1 VLNNQTAM
9 LKVVDNVVYFLIK
22 NDSTTTTTGT
32 TNNFTSTPQSVSVGL
47 VMSVTPQISENGSI
61 LLNVR
66 PTISS
71 LKGAGK
77 TDPTPGLAVANVVPE
92 IQTRE
97 MESMLRLSDGEVA
110 VMGGLMED
118 RVNYNTNE
126 IPGLGGIP
134 VLGNFFSNRNDTTT
148 KTELVIFLKPT
159 IIRDPSINGDY
170 RSFRDQL
177 PSREFFS
184 SNPGP
189 GQKQIETQG
198 AGAR

>member
-1 VLNNQTAM
+1 
-9 LKVVDNVVYFLIK
+9 
-22 NDSTTTTTGT
+22 
-32 TNNFTSTPQSVSVGL
+32 
-47 VMSVTPQISENGSI
+47 MSVTPQISENGTI

-97 MESMLRLSDGEVA
+97 MESMLRLSDGEIA

-118 RVNYNTNE
+118 RLNNNTNQV
-126 IPGLGGIP
+126 PGLGDLPG
-134 VLGNFFSNRNDTTT
+134 VGNFFRNRNDTAT

-159 IIRDPSINGDY
+159 IIRDPSVATDY
-170 RSFRDQL
+170 RAFRDLL
-177 PSREFFS
+177 PTRDFLADPRAEPEPAKDTSA
-184 SNPGP
+184 
-189 GQKQIETQG
+189 Q
-198 AGAR
+198 

>member
-1 VLNNQTAM
+1 MTQAIIADPQPLTQ
-9 LKVVDNVVYFLIK
+9 LEIDRKVFELYDEYCHGGMDRRAFLA
-22 NDSTTTTTGT
+22 
-32 TNNFTSTPQSVSVGL
+32 
-47 VMSVTPQISENGSI
+47 
-61 LLNVR
+61 R
-66 PTISS
+66 
-71 LKGAGK
+71 A
-77 TDPTPGLAVANVVPE
+77 A
-92 IQTRE
+92 
-97 MESMLRLSDGEVA
+97 VA

>member
-1 VLNNQTAM
+1 
-9 LKVVDNVVYFLIK
+9 
-22 NDSTTTTTGT
+22 
-32 TNNFTSTPQSVSVGL
+32 
-47 VMSVTPQISENGSI
+47 
-61 LLNVR
+61 
-66 PTISS
+66 
-71 LKGAGK
+71 
-77 TDPTPGLAVANVVPE
+77 LAVANVVPE

-118 RVNYNTNE
+118 RINYNTNE